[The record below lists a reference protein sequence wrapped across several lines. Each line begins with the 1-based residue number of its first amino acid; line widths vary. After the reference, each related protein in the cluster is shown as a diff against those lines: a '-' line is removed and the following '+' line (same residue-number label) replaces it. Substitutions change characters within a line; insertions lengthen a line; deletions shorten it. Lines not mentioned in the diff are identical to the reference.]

1 MGIVVILVLLL
12 NVALQ
17 MIGAGSNW
25 ENNHYETHETDT
37 NEGN

>member
-12 NVALQ
+12 NVAFQ

-25 ENNHYETHETDT
+25 GEYSL
-37 NEGN
+37 